1 MTDFRDKVISGSL
14 IRSVFHLAIPVAI
27 GMFTE
32 VMLQVVNFFWVGKL
46 GSHAQDAITT
56 SMIVIWTVMA
66 TLSLITFG
74 LASPLAQAIGAGE
87 KRRAEQ
93 VFFNAL
99 MLSLIIGLIAGG
111 AIFFLVDEI
120 LLVVGASAESIV
132 HARPYLLIH
141 AFIIPL
147 LTVLETGY
155 SGLRAAGNTRFPAM
169 LGISMVVLNAVLD
182 PLFIFGFGPIPAMGT
197 AGAAIATGI
206 SFAAALLVT
215 IVHVRKSNAAV
226 RFVAELKQLDT
237 RVQCEIMRIGLPIMS
252 QWLTFTGVYWFLI
265 GVVHKFGS
273 DAGAAMGIGNRMES
287 ISYTTCTAFAIA
299 ASTIVGQNLGA
310 NQKERASKGAWA
322 AVGLGLLVTSVMT
335 LLFLVF
341 PREIASIFSSDPEV
355 IDMARRYLII
365 LGLSQVTMS
374 LEIILEGAFSGAGDT
389 LPPMIVMLPGAVI
402 RIPLAIWLSDPS
414 RLGID
419 GVWWSLTIT
428 TTIKGVLLAIWF
440 SRNRWQSKYR
450 PLSS

>member
-1 MTDFRDKVISGSL
+1 M
-14 IRSVFHLAIPVAI
+14 
-27 GMFTE
+27 
-32 VMLQVVNFFWVGKL
+32 
-46 GSHAQDAITT
+46 
-56 SMIVIWTVMA
+56 
-66 TLSLITFG
+66 
-74 LASPLAQAIGAGE
+74 
-87 KRRAEQ
+87 
-93 VFFNAL
+93 
-99 MLSLIIGLIAGG
+99 
-111 AIFFLVDEI
+111 
-120 LLVVGASAESIV
+120 
-132 HARPYLLIH
+132 
-141 AFIIPL
+141 
-147 LTVLETGY
+147 
-155 SGLRAAGNTRFPAM
+155 
-169 LGISMVVLNAVLD
+169 
-182 PLFIFGFGPIPAMGT
+182 
-197 AGAAIATGI
+197 
-206 SFAAALLVT
+206 
-215 IVHVRKSNAAV
+215 
-226 RFVAELKQLDT
+226 AELKQLDR
-237 RVQCEIMRIGLPIMS
+237 RVQLEIMRIGLPIMS

-322 AVGLGLLVTSVMT
+322 AVGLGLLVTSMMT
-335 LLFLVF
+335 LLFLLF

-374 LEIILEGAFSGAGDT
+374 LEIILEGAFTGAGDT